1 MPTVWAS
8 AGSDATS
15 AGAVTAIAA
24 AANQPNSLRR
34 EIASD
39 MKTSYSQVPQQGG
52 LADLAR
58 AGLANWDT
66 RSGEVGQRPP
76 NQDSTGRGGCCPVR
90 TLAI

>member
-8 AGSDATS
+8 AGSDAMS

-52 LADLAR
+52 LADVERASLAY
-58 AGLANWDT
+58 WDI
-66 RSGEVGQRPP
+66 RSGELGGGRQHRAGGAVLVGIR
-76 NQDSTGRGGCCPVR
+76 TAGR
-90 TLAI
+90 